1 MAGIGFELKKLFAD
15 KGIILRIRAGL
26 YASLVIAGP
35 MILGALLLLGSK
47 IVSTFGGATNHQQDL
62 IVVIITY
69 SLLFSLILSSL
80 LLLVLARF
88 VADMMYIKAYDR
100 ILPSMYGSIALMLII
115 GGSMWAVFLYLSRIK
130 LIYSVYSFILFCEAL
145 VVWIQINYITAIK
158 EYRTVLIG
166 FVVGILVG
174 LTVGFLLVVSKY
186 DVVASLLL
194 GACISYGIL
203 LTVFT
208 QVLHKYFPLGTGN
221 PLKFLEWIDEYP
233 QLLFIGFLSTLALF
247 THIML
252 MWLSPWGIQVEGLFY
267 HAPAHDI
274 PALLA
279 FVTSLVT
286 TVNFVTS
293 VEVNFYP
300 KYRLYFNLLNGEGSL
315 SNIEKAH
322 EDMINILRQELFYLA
337 MQQVFVTIFAIVVV
351 AEMLVYFPLGITSIM
366 VGVFRVLCIGYGAYA
381 IGNSLMLFLLY
392 FANNKD
398 ALLSVLPFFVVN
410 FLGTLGTIIA
420 LPEIYYGFGFVAA
433 SAVYYIV
440 AEVRLFSYTD
450 RLDYYIFTKQPV
462 FFVKKKGFFTRFVS
476 KLDA

>member
-1 MAGIGFELKKLFAD
+1 MAGIGFELKKLFSN
-15 KGIILRIRAGL
+15 KGIILRMRANL

-47 IVSTFGGATNHQQDL
+47 IVSSYGGASNHEQDL

-69 SLLFSLILSSL
+69 SLLFSLLISSL
-80 LLLVLARF
+80 LLLVLARYI
-88 VADMMYIKAYDR
+88 ADMMYINAYDR
-100 ILPSMYGSIALMLII
+100 ILPSMYGAISVMLII
-115 GGSMWAVFLYLSRIK
+115 GASLWAVFLYFSQVK
-130 LIYSVYSFILFCEAL
+130 FEYSILSFILFCEGL

-158 EYRTVLIG
+158 EYRAVLVG
-166 FVVGILVG
+166 FIVGISAG
-174 LTVGFLLVVSKY
+174 LSVGFLLVVFEY

-203 LTVFT
+203 ITVFT
-208 QVLHKYFPLGTGN
+208 QVLHKYFPIGIGN

-233 QLLFIGFLSTLALF
+233 QLLFIGFFSTFALF

-300 KYRLYFNLLNGEGSL
+300 KYRLYFSLLNGDGSL

-322 EDMINILRQELFYLA
+322 QDMVDILRQELFYLA
-337 MQQVFVTIFAIVVV
+337 IQQIFVTIFAVVV
-351 AEMLVYFPLGITSIM
+351 IGEILVYFPLGITSIM

-398 ALLSVLPFFVVN
+398 ALLAVLPFFAINV
-410 FLGTLGTIIA
+410 LGTLYTIT
-420 LPEIYYGFGFVAA
+420 LPETYYGFGFVAA

-440 AEVRLFSYTD
+440 AEARLFAYTD
-450 RLDYYIFTKQPV
+450 RLDYFIFTKQPV

-476 KLDA
+476 RLEA

>member
-1 MAGIGFELKKLFAD
+1 MAGIGFELKKLFANN
-15 KGIILRIRAGL
+15 GIILRFKANL

-47 IVSTFGGATNHQQDL
+47 LVSSFGGATNHEQDL

-80 LLLVLARF
+80 FLLVLARYI
-88 VADMMYIKAYDR
+88 ADMMYISAYDR
-100 ILPSMYGSIALMLII
+100 ILPSMYGAISLLLIF
-115 GGSMWAVFLYLSRIK
+115 GASMWAVFLYFSHLK
-130 LIYSVYSFILFCEAL
+130 LEYSILSFILFCEGL

-158 EYRTVLIG
+158 EYRTVLWG
-166 FVVGILVG
+166 FVAGMIIG
-174 LTVGFLLVVSKY
+174 LLAGFLLVVNKY

-194 GACISYGIL
+194 GACVSYGIL

-221 PLKFLEWIDEYP
+221 PLKFLAWIDEYP

-247 THIML
+247 AHIML

-286 TVNFVTS
+286 TVNFVTT

-300 KYRLYFNLLNGEGSL
+300 KYRLYFSLLNGEGSL

-322 EDMINILRQELFYLA
+322 EDMVGTLKQELFYLA
-337 MQQVFVTIFAIVVV
+337 IQQVFVTIFAIVLVGEV
-351 AEMLVYFPLGITSIM
+351 LVYFPLGITTVM

-392 FANNKD
+392 FANNND
-398 ALLSVLPFFVVN
+398 SLLAVLSFFVINV
-410 FLGTLGTIIA
+410 LGTLGTIA
-420 LPEIYYGFGFVAA
+420 LSEIYYGFGFVAA

-440 AEVRLFSYTD
+440 AEARLFSYTN
-450 RLDYYIFTKQPV
+450 RLDYFMYTKQPV
-462 FFVKKKGFFTRFVS
+462 FFVKKKGFFTRLVS
-476 KLDA
+476 RLEA